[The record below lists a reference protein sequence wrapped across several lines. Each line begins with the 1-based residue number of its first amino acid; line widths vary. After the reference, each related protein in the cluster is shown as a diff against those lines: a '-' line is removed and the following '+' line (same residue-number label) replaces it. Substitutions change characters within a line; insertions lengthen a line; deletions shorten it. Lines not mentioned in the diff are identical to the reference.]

1 MQAVQCYP
9 GSLGEIIQ
17 GKAYGKELLLSCPV
31 NLFTRVMVFECILP
45 VYRNK
50 YPKCK
55 KFMKN
60 TLESWGYRLNFDHLD
75 IKIKSDIPIGK
86 GFASSTADITALYL
100 SLLKLFN
107 REYDQHELIRNA
119 IDIEPTDSIIFPKM
133 TLFDYKNGNFNETL
147 GNYLEFYVLAFEGQR
162 VIDTVEFNKN
172 VQSDLANID
181 DLIPN
186 LKQAIKEGSIQQLA
200 DISTESIFRNQYRLN
215 YNILPIIKEIQN
227 KTGGIGII
235 GAHSGD
241 FLGIIYSENIM
252 MKSVFDYNISVP
264 GYKSYVLKTI
274 VNCKQ

>member
-1 MQAVQCYP
+1 
-9 GSLGEIIQ
+9 
-17 GKAYGKELLLSCPV
+17 
-31 NLFTRVMVFECILP
+31 
-45 VYRNK
+45 
-50 YPKCK
+50 
-55 KFMKN
+55 MKN

>member
-31 NLFTRVMVFECILP
+31 NLFTSVMVFESFLP
-45 VYRNK
+45 VHRNR

-60 TLESWGYRLNFDHLD
+60 TLESWGYRRSYDHLD
-75 IKIKSDIPIGK
+75 IKITSDIPIGK

-100 SLLKLFN
+100 SLIKLFN
-107 REYDQHELIRNA
+107 REYDQQELIRNA
-119 IDIEPTDSIIFPKM
+119 IDIEPTDSIIFPQM
-133 TLFDYKNGNFNETL
+133 TLFDYKNGDFQENL
-147 GNYLEFYVLAFEGQR
+147 GSYIEFHVLAFEGQKI
-162 VIDTVEFNKN
+162 IDTVEFNKN
-172 VQSDLANID
+172 VKSDLANID

-186 LKQAIKEGSIQQLA
+186 LKHAIREGSIEQLA
-200 DISTESIFRNQYRLN
+200 NISTESIFRNQYRLN
-215 YNILPIIKEIQN
+215 YNILPIIKDIQN

-252 MKSVFDYNISVP
+252 MKSVLDYNISIP
-264 GYKSYVLKTI
+264 GYKRYVLKTI
-274 VNCKQ
+274 VNCDQ